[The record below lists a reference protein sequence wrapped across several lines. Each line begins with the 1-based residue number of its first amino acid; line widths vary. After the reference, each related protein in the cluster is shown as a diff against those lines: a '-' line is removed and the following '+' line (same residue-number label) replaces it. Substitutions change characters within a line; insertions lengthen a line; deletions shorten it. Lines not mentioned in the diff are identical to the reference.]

1 MKDRKTPSG
10 YIESLCSKGELKDL
24 TIKDILSDAK
34 SAGYV
39 FEYSSIRRALLR
51 SKFIVKTKKNNIVRY
66 SQRYPP
72 TSNSITSVDEERYIL
87 VFKRLQLHEDI
98 KKASSKLFLDQ
109 HYDQAVH
116 NAFKKIDNLV
126 KNKSKQSKSGKSLMM
141 STFSPEKPILKINN
155 FVTQSEKD
163 EQEGF
168 MYIFA
173 GAMQGIRNPY
183 SHENE
188 IDKNPWNAIELLCL
202 ASLLA
207 KKIEKTKLNIT
218 NSKKKKLIK

>member
-1 MKDRKTPSG
+1 MKDRKTPIG

-34 SAGYV
+34 SEGYV

-51 SKFIVKTKKNNIVRY
+51 SKFIIKTKKNSNVRY

-72 TSNSITSVDEERYIL
+72 ASNSTTNVGEEHHVL

-126 KNKSKQSKSGKSLMM
+126 KNKSRQSKAGKSLMM
-141 STFSPEKPILKINN
+141 STFGHERPILQIND

-168 MYIFA
+168 MHIFA

-183 SHENE
+183 SHETE
-188 IDKNPWNAIELLCL
+188 IDTSPWNAIELLCL

-207 KKIEKTKLNIT
+207 KKNRKG
-218 NSKKKKLIK
+218 